1 MFFPRYLFKLAS
13 DGSLRRPR
21 ERARQTSLDVALH
34 PPTRYGRAGFVL
46 GFLQT
51 PICALIA
58 LGSEDSV
65 RDHRREVHDR
75 NVREMEEAP
84 PAMNT
89 EMERVAR
96 PKSVHLRHD
105 AYY

>member
-1 MFFPRYLFKLAS
+1 M
-13 DGSLRRPR
+13 
-21 ERARQTSLDVALH
+21 
-34 PPTRYGRAGFVL
+34 
-46 GFLQT
+46 
-51 PICALIA
+51 IA
-58 LGSEDSV
+58 LGSEESV